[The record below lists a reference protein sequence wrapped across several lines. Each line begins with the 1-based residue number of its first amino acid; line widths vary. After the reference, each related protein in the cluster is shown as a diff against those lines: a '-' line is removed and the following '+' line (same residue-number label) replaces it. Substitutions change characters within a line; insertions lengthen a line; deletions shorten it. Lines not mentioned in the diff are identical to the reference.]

1 MYARL
6 LMAWLGLAGFLC
18 LGVVEAA
25 DKPSKE
31 TTSGPKSLK
40 EDSGSSSSS
49 TAKKPTKIGD
59 AGTPK
64 KMGKRELQQQKFKEW
79 LLKTY
84 DKNKNGKMDE
94 NERQV
99 RLRDLRNQRE
109 KQTAMEQ
116 AAAMRS
122 MGGRMGRMHHRR
134 W

>member
-1 MYARL
+1 MYVRL
-6 LMAWLGLAGFLC
+6 LTAWLGLAGFLC

-25 DKPSKE
+25 DKSLKE
-31 TTSGPKSLK
+31 TPSGSKSLK
-40 EDSGSSSSS
+40 EDSGSSS
-49 TAKKPTKIGD
+49 TKKPAKIGD
-59 AGTPK
+59 AGAPK

-116 AAAMRS
+116 AAQMRAM
-122 MGGRMGRMHHRR
+122 GRMGRMHHRR